1 MMNPN
6 KTILPE
12 QVCAEI
18 DKWLTKY
25 PPHGKQS
32 ALLPA
37 LLIAQEDHDNWL
49 SNEIIEAVADY
60 LGIPHIA
67 AYEVAS
73 FYSMYNLKPVGK
85 NTISVCTNISC
96 MLSGSEKIE
105 RYLKQRLAI
114 KFGETTADG
123 KYTIKEVECLAAC
136 AGAPACLINKTY
148 HENVTPEKLDA
159 ILRQL
164 EEVDHA

>member
-1 MMNPN
+1 MMSHN

-12 QVCAEI
+12 QVCTEI
-18 DKWLTKY
+18 DRWLTKY

-37 LLIAQEDHDNWL
+37 LLIAQENHDNWL

-105 RYLKQRLAI
+105 RYLKQRLGV

>member
-1 MMNPN
+1 MTLN
-6 KTILPE
+6 KNTILSE
-12 QVCAEI
+12 KVCVEI
-18 DKWLTKY
+18 DRWLMKY

-85 NTISVCTNISC
+85 HTISVCTNISC
-96 MLSGSEKIE
+96 MLSGSEKLE
-105 RYLKQRLAI
+105 KYLKQRLGI
-114 KFGETTADG
+114 KFGETSADG

-136 AGAPACLINKTY
+136 AGAPACQIDKTY

-159 ILRQL
+159 ILQQL
-164 EEVDHA
+164 EETDHA

>member
-1 MMNPN
+1 MTKN
-6 KTILPE
+6 KNTLLSE
-12 QVCAEI
+12 HVCAEI
-18 DKWLTKY
+18 DRWLTKY

-37 LLIAQEDHDNWL
+37 LLIAQDDHDNWL

-60 LGIPHIA
+60 LGLPRIA

-96 MLSGSEKIE
+96 MLSGAEHIE
-105 RYLKQRLAI
+105 HYLKKRLGI
-114 KFGETTADG
+114 KFGETTPDG

-136 AGAPACLINKTY
+136 AGAPACQINRDY
-148 HENVTPEKLDA
+148 HENVTPEKLEE
-159 ILRQL
+159 IMQQL
-164 EEVDHA
+164 EVSGAA